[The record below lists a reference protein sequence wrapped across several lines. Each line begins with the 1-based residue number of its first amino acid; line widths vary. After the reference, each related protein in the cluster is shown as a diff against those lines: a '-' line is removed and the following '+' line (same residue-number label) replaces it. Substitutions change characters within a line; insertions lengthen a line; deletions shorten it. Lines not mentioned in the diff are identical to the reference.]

1 MKNLF
6 RQLAAVAT
14 LLLLISDVAHA
25 ARCDQLDKPTA
36 AWMASTI
43 SLWNDVSA
51 ESLHLA
57 ERQLPLVIFFDEQC
71 VWETRSSTVESP
83 GSVLIN
89 ANGQKLIMQSSAHTG
104 MIPLPEGGE
113 IPPQLILFASTFG
126 EDRNPYHVMPLP
138 SIWRKAPH
146 HADEPEN
153 ELNELIRSV
162 FVHEMTHTQQSFALG
177 ARIDAIV
184 AAQGLDDSLND
195 DIVQDR
201 FSDNPGFVAAVER
214 ERDLLYDAAAAE
226 SDAVARQLAAQVL
239 QSMQQR
245 DARYFHGDL
254 TWLGE
259 LEDVFLYM
267 EGAANWAA
275 YRALLAQ
282 GVAPEEA
289 LPRLRRGGRYWSQD
303 IGLALFLVIDRL
315 LPDWQTTAFG
325 NDPGTVIELL
335 SSAVENSP

>member
-1 MKNLF
+1 MRTMF
-6 RQLAAVAT
+6 RQLIVLTSLFLLAT
-14 LLLLISDVAHA
+14 DVARA
-25 ARCDQLDKPTA
+25 AGCDGMDKSTS
-36 AWMASTI
+36 AWMGSTI
-43 SLWNDVSA
+43 ALWNEVSS
-51 ESLHLA
+51 ESLQLA
-57 ERQLPLVIFFDEQC
+57 DRDLPLIIFFNEQC
-71 VWETRSSTVESP
+71 VWRTQASAAQALGGISIAVGGKAVIFEP
-83 GSVLIN
+83 
-89 ANGQKLIMQSSAHTG
+89 SAHTG

-126 EDRNPYHVMPLP
+126 EDRQPYHVMPLP

-162 FVHEMTHTQQSFALG
+162 FVHEMTHTQQSLALG

-184 AAQGLDDSLND
+184 AAQGLDDSIND

-201 FSDNPGFVAAVER
+201 FSNNSGFAAAIER
-214 ERDLLYDAAAAE
+214 ERDLLYHAAAAE
-226 SDAVARQLAAQVL
+226 NDAAARQLAAEAL
-239 QSMQQR
+239 HSLRQR
-245 DARYFHGDL
+245 RADYFRGDL

-275 YRALLAQ
+275 YHALLAQ
-282 GVAPEEA
+282 GVAPQKA

-303 IGLALFLVIDRL
+303 VGLALFLVIDRL

-325 NDPGTVIELL
+325 NNPGTAIALL
-335 SSAVENSP
+335 ESAAENRH